1 MEYTCVR
8 KCYFMD
14 RLIKEDQVIE
24 VDSPSDN
31 DKLMLDRCFECDEP
45 APEPKKKRTRKAA
58 PKKTEEEKVEDKLP
72 DSPAPGFL
80 E

>member
-1 MEYTCVR
+1 MEYTCIR

-14 RLIKEDQVIE
+14 RLIKEDQVITIN
-24 VDSPSDN
+24 DPSDQ
-31 DKLMLDRCFECDEP
+31 DKMMLDRCFECDEP
-45 APEPKKKRTRKAA
+45 APKKRTRKVA
-58 PKKTEEEKVEDKLP
+58 PKKAEEKKTEDKLP

>member
-45 APEPKKKRTRKAA
+45 APKKRTRKAA
-58 PKKTEEEKVEDKLP
+58 PKKVEDKKAEDKLP

>member
-45 APEPKKKRTRKAA
+45 APKKKRTRKTA
-58 PKKTEEEKVEDKLP
+58 PKKTEEKSAETKLP

>member
-14 RLIKEDQVIE
+14 RLIKEDQVITL
-24 VDSPSDN
+24 DDPSDQ
-31 DKLMLDRCFECDEP
+31 DKKMLDRCFECDEP
-45 APEPKKKRTRKAA
+45 APKKRTRKAA
-58 PKKTEEEKVEDKLP
+58 PKKTEDKLP
-72 DSPAPGFL
+72 ESPAPGFL